1 MGTMDD
7 ARPAAEIG
15 TGLSKDERAGS
26 FGAVA
31 AEYERFRPGPPTSAV
46 EWFLPSRVARVVDLG
61 AGTGALTRLLIDRAD
76 EVVAVEPD
84 DRMRSVLRA
93 QVPRATA
100 VNGRAESIPLP
111 DRSADAILASSS
123 WHWVDPVPAV
133 AEAARVLVP
142 GGLLGAVWSGPD
154 PDGGF
159 MAHAR
164 ELLAQRTTENADVS
178 SEQDAGPSAGP
189 SAGDLGDLI
198 FSDSLRPEFVL
209 KIPAGMPFSTPEQ
222 HVFSWDVAL
231 NADELIGLLGTLSWI
246 ITLPDD
252 QREQVFAAARRFL
265 SELLGIDGD
274 VTVDVAFRADAWRS
288 HRDDT

>member
-1 MGTMDD
+1 
-7 ARPAAEIG
+7 
-15 TGLSKDERAGS
+15 
-26 FGAVA
+26 
-31 AEYERFRPGPPTSAV
+31 
-46 EWFLPSRVARVVDLG
+46 
-61 AGTGALTRLLIDRAD
+61 
-76 EVVAVEPD
+76 
-84 DRMRSVLRA
+84 
-93 QVPRATA
+93 
-100 VNGRAESIPLP
+100 
-111 DRSADAILASSS
+111 
-123 WHWVDPVPAV
+123 
-133 AEAARVLVP
+133 
-142 GGLLGAVWSGPD
+142 
-154 PDGGF
+154 

-164 ELLAQRTTENADVS
+164 ELLAQRTTQNADVS

-265 SELLGIDGD
+265 SELLGIEGE